1 MPSFLKATLQN
12 KEKCRGVSLV
22 ELLLVIASVGIL
34 MLLLANLPNSI
45 RLIGKAKHQSLAREI
60 ATKQI
65 EDKRELLFTNL
76 ANGEQS
82 INDLRMSL
90 LPGGTGKVTIS
101 DCSFSVC
108 TNGENAKQVSIII
121 TWKEASKDQSLVINT
136 LIAEGG
142 L

>member
-1 MPSFLKATLQN
+1 M
-12 KEKCRGVSLV
+12 
-22 ELLLVIASVGIL
+22 VIASVGIL

-65 EDKRELLFTNL
+65 EDKRELPFINL
-76 ANGEQS
+76 ATGEQIIS
-82 INDLRMSL
+82 DSSLKL
-90 LPGGTGKVTIS
+90 LPAGSGKIIIS
-101 DCSFSVC
+101 DCSPTVC
-108 TNGENAKQVSIII
+108 TSGENAKQVAVTVS
-121 TWKEASKDQSLVINT
+121 WKEVGQTQTLAIDT